1 MSLFSS
7 IVGFSLFGLG
17 ARFGQLAIMKR
28 NIFDNLGGHAISM
41 GTFGFVGYWAYR
53 WDERAGV
60 LLAEKRA
67 QIAER
72 RQQRAEAI
80 AAQ

>member
-1 MSLFSS
+1 
-7 IVGFSLFGLG
+7 
-17 ARFGQLAIMKR
+17 
-28 NIFDNLGGHAISM
+28 M

-72 RQQRAEAI
+72 RQQRAEAV